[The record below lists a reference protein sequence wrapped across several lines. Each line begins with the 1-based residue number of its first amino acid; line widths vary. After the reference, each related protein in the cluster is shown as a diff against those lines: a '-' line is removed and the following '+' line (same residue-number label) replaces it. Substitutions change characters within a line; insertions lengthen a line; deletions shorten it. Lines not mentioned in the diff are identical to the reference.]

1 MDSLLTVFLPLA
13 LAIIMFSL
21 GLGLTFDDFKR
32 VVTQPKA
39 YAFGAF
45 SQLVMIP
52 LVAYALAILFKLSPE
67 LAVGMMILSL
77 SPGGVTSNLLT
88 KLARGDVA
96 LAVSLTATTSLIAV
110 ITMPLLAAF
119 YANHFMGA
127 AAPAINITSL
137 GFTMFLITAL
147 PVLLGMLVRRF
158 ATGLALAIE
167 KPLEAIAVLLF
178 LVVVAGALAS
188 NWQLFVDNLVLL
200 GPSLVLLNIILIAFG
215 MIMGRVLSLP
225 ENQATAIAIE
235 TGVHNATVGITVG
248 SLIAEQASGLPA
260 FSLPSGVYGITMYL
274 VTIPF
279 VLWRRS
285 RAAA

>member
-1 MDSLLTVFLPLA
+1 MDSLLTIFLPLA

-21 GLGLTFDDFKR
+21 GLGLTFEDFKR

-52 LVAYALAILFKLSPE
+52 LVAYALTILFKLSPE

-110 ITMPLLAAF
+110 VTMPLLVAF

-127 AAPAINITSL
+127 AAPPINIASL
-137 GFTMFLITAL
+137 GITMFLITAL
-147 PVLLGMLVRRF
+147 PVLLGMLVRRY
-158 ATGLALAIE
+158 ASTLALAIE
-167 KPLEAIAVLLF
+167 KPLEAVAVLLF

-188 NWQLFVDNLVLL
+188 NWALFIDNLLLL

-225 ENQATAIAIE
+225 ESQATAIAIE

-248 SLIAEQASGLPA
+248 SLIAEQAAGLPV

-285 RAAA
+285 RAAG